1 MFFGLYMSLYHCVFL
16 VPKKAEEGLGSTRS
30 RVTDGCEL
38 PLGAGN
44 QTWFHLSSTSL
55 LFSHLNLFYLI
66 LAYISFHL
74 VKFTQRI
81 VMYPFLL
88 YFSIY

>member
-1 MFFGLYMSLYHCVFL
+1 VCASAQRPEDGTRSL
-16 VPKKAEEGLGSTRS
+16 GS

>member
-38 PLGAGN
+38 LGIESRCSVRVVNA
-44 QTWFHLSSTSL
+44 
-55 LFSHLNLFYLI
+55 LNHCAIKLQP
-66 LAYISFHL
+66 HE
-74 VKFTQRI
+74 
-81 VMYPFLL
+81 
-88 YFSIY
+88 